1 MPPIKLGD
9 LLLKARAITD
19 LQLKSALSEQQKW
32 GGRLG
37 EILVRMNIL
46 TEEMLVKALSKQ
58 LAIPAVNLET
68 VQGIAPHV
76 RSKVPAQMA
85 KDFAVLPLQLR
96 DDGKTLVIA
105 MAEPQNIEHVDTIR
119 SVARCRIV
127 VQVAGRTQIARAFG
141 RFYEGEADPSDIEG
155 SFKVVD
161 ASGNTVIR
169 HEMDVSAPK
178 RNSPPEMSQP
188 VAIPR
193 GSVSQPGVNI
203 PRGSQGSYSQEP
215 KGSSRPEHIDAS
227 PAVPSARQVKSP
239 AELLAGIEE
248 AQRREVGAL
257 KAMVELLIERGVFT
271 REEYLA
277 RLKR

>member
-19 LQLKSALSEQQKW
+19 LQLKAALSEQQKW

-46 TEEMLVKALSKQ
+46 SEEMLVKALSKQ
-58 LAIPAVNLET
+58 LAVPAVNLDS
-68 VQGIAPHV
+68 VQGVPPHV
-76 RSKVPAQMA
+76 RAKLPAQMA
-85 KDFAVLPLQLR
+85 KDFAAVPVQLR
-96 DDGKTLVIA
+96 DDGKTLVVA

-127 VQVAGRTQIARAFG
+127 VQVAGRTAIARAYG
-141 RFYEGEADPSDIEG
+141 RFYEGEADASDLEG

-169 HEMDVSAPK
+169 NSEDLSLRKPAP
-178 RNSPPEMSQP
+178 PPP
-188 VAIPR
+188 ALGAGVPR
-193 GSVSQPGVNI
+193 GTQNYG
-203 PRGSQGSYSQEP
+203 R
-215 KGSSRPEHIDAS
+215 SSLTDLPS
-227 PAVPSARQVKSP
+227 PQPSAAPAANPQSP
-239 AELLAGIEE
+239 TDMLNAIEN

-257 KAMVELLIERGVFT
+257 KAMVEMLIEKGVFT

>member
-9 LLLKARAITD
+9 LLLKAHAITE
-19 LQLKSALSEQQKW
+19 LQLKAALSEQQKW

-58 LAIPAVNLET
+58 LAVPAVNLDS
-68 VQGIAPHV
+68 VQGVPPHV
-76 RSKVPAQMA
+76 RAKIPAQMA
-85 KDFAVLPLQLR
+85 KDFAALPVQLR
-96 DDGKTLVIA
+96 DDGKTLVVA

-127 VQVAGRTQIARAFG
+127 VQVAGRTAIARAYG
-141 RFYEGEADPSDIEG
+141 RFYEGEADASDIEG

-169 HEMDVSAPK
+169 SSEDISPKKPAP
-178 RNSPPEMSQP
+178 PAP
-188 VAIPR
+188 IPR
-193 GSVSQPGVNI
+193 ATQNYGRSSLTDVPAAPPAPAPNGAGSAQ
-203 PRGSQGSYSQEP
+203 
-215 KGSSRPEHIDAS
+215 S
-227 PAVPSARQVKSP
+227 PTDMINAVEA
-239 AELLAGIEE
+239 
-248 AQRREVGAL
+248 AQRKEVAAL
-257 KAMVELLIERGVFT
+257 KAMVEMLIEKGVFT

>member
-19 LQLKSALSEQQKW
+19 TQLKAALSEQQKW

-58 LAIPAVNLET
+58 LAVPAVNLDG
-68 VQGIAPHV
+68 VQGIPPHV
-76 RSKVPAQMA
+76 KGKIPAQMA
-85 KDFAVLPLQLR
+85 KDYAVLPIQLR
-96 DDGKTLVIA
+96 DEGKTLVIA
-105 MAEPQNIEHVDTIR
+105 MAEPQNIEHVDMIR

-127 VQVAGRTQIARAFG
+127 VQVAGRTAIARAFG
-141 RFYEGEADPSDIEG
+141 RFYEGEGDAGDLEG

-161 ASGNTVIR
+161 SGGNTVVR
-169 HEMDVSAPK
+169 HPMELEPSRPRMGEPAPSAP
-178 RNSPPEMSQP
+178 PP
-188 VAIPR
+188 PR
-193 GSVSQPGVNI
+193 FSVPT
-203 PRGSQGSYSQEP
+203 
-215 KGSSRPEHIDAS
+215 
-227 PAVPSARQVKSP
+227 PAVGAPPGTAPKTPSEQ
-239 AELLAGIEE
+239 LASVED
-248 AQRREVGAL
+248 AQRREIAAL
-257 KAMVELLIERGVFT
+257 KSMVELLIEKGVFT

>member
-9 LLLKARAITD
+9 LLLKARAITEP
-19 LQLKSALSEQQKW
+19 QLKAALSEQQKW

-58 LAIPAVNLET
+58 LAVPAINLDAI
-68 VQGIAPHV
+68 QGVPPHV
-76 RSKVPAQMA
+76 RTKLPAQMA
-85 KDFAVLPLQLR
+85 KDFAAVPVQLR
-96 DDGKTLVIA
+96 DDGKTLVVA

-119 SVARCRIV
+119 SVARCRVV
-127 VQVAGRTQIARAFG
+127 VQVAGRTAIARAYG
-141 RFYEGEADPSDIEG
+141 RFYEGEADPSDLEG

-169 HEMDVSAPK
+169 NSEELSTPGKKPAP
-178 RNSPPEMSQP
+178 
-188 VAIPR
+188 
-193 GSVSQPGVNI
+193 
-203 PRGSQGSYSQEP
+203 
-215 KGSSRPEHIDAS
+215 
-227 PAVPSARQVKSP
+227 PAVPRGTQPFGRATLTELPSP
-239 AELLAGIEE
+239 QLAGSAPVASAGGTPTDMLNAIEA
-248 AQRREVGAL
+248 AQRKEVAAL
-257 KAMVELLIERGVFT
+257 KAMVEMLIEKGIFT